1 MMDDQH
7 IEVEG
12 KVEKVVKGGFVVF
25 IESLNRST
33 FCRISGK
40 IRKNQI
46 RILVDDEVK
55 IKLSVYDPDG
65 QGIITFRK

>member
-1 MMDDQH
+1 MDDQH
-7 IEVEG
+7 IEIEG

-25 IESLNRST
+25 FESLNKT
-33 FCRISGK
+33 AFCRISGK

-46 RILVDDEVK
+46 RILIDDEVK
-55 IKLSVYDPDG
+55 VKLSVYDPNG